1 MKIAIA
7 TNDWKTISSQF
18 YKSKGFAIFE
28 IEGNKIKSQE
38 YHSNSF
44 DNFERKIVCTTHNSN
59 KLTIILNIL
68 KDCNIVIFCNIE
80 KKTYDDLKRVGINVF
95 DTEETNVKTILDIFI
110 MQNNIQN
117 PE

>member
-38 YHSNSF
+38 YHSNSYK
-44 DNFERKIVCTTHNSN
+44 NFERKEIRGIQNSN
-59 KLTIILNIL
+59 KLTKTLNIL
-68 KDCNIVIFCNIE
+68 KSCNVVIFKNIE
-80 KKTYDDLKRVGINVF
+80 KELYDDFKRKGINVF
-95 DTEETNVKTILDIFI
+95 DTEEINVKTILDFFI
-110 MQNNIQN
+110 LQNNSRN

>member
-18 YKSKGFAIFE
+18 YKSKGFAIFD

-38 YHSNSF
+38 YHSNTF
-44 DNFERKIVCTTHNSN
+44 DNFERKIVCTTNNSN

-80 KKTYDDLKRVGINVF
+80 KKTYVDLKRIGINVF
-95 DTEETNVKTILDIFI
+95 DTEETNVKTILDFFL
-110 MQNNIQN
+110 MQNKIKS
-117 PE
+117 

>member
-7 TNDWKTISSQF
+7 TNDWKTISSHF

-28 IEGNKIKSQE
+28 IEGTKIKSQE

-44 DNFERKIVCTTHNSN
+44 INFERKDVCAAHNSN
-59 KLTIILNIL
+59 ELTTILNIL
-68 KDCNIVIFCNIE
+68 KDCNVVVFCNIE
-80 KKTYDDLKRVGINVF
+80 KKTCDDLKRMGVNVF
-95 DTEETNVKTILDIFI
+95 DTEETNVKTILDFFI
-110 MQNNIQN
+110 LQNNLQN